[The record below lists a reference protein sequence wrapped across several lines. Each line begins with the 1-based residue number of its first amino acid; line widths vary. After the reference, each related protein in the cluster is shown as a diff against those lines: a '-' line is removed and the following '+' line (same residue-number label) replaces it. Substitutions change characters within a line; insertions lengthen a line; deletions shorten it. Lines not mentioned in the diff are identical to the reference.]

1 MTLKEFTKS
10 YNVFNNIK
18 TRHPD
23 HVTWLGD
30 ATTLNKLLGAKYA
43 HRIIDENIVEL
54 PTPDIDFISDCL
66 LLEFEN
72 EWDRFYNLTIV
83 DYDPLANV
91 DARETTTETRN
102 LNVRDV
108 TSDSKTNTRAT
119 DSTETKNLTHTDDAT
134 DTKAVT
140 RSTDTTEN
148 TEQNTSNS
156 QTDNKS
162 TSQTTENNINA
173 YNNVQAKPSSNQ
185 EVSQTDNN
193 TSSIT
198 GSNDVD
204 TTTNVNETISDK
216 LDHDNT
222 SKDTGTNVFDID
234 ETATENFSHENTHTD
249 TGTVT
254 TEVRRIGN
262 IGVTKTTELIQADID
277 LWSKNRLYDKLLFD
291 VADFL
296 TERVY

>member
-18 TRHPD
+18 TRHPNQ
-23 HVTWLGD
+23 VTWLGD
-30 ATTLNKLLGAKYA
+30 VNTLNKLLGAKYA

-54 PTPDIDFISDCL
+54 PTPDIDFIADCL

-72 EWDRFYNLTIV
+72 EWDRFHTLMVTQ
-83 DYDPLANV
+83 YDPIANV
-91 DARETTTETRN
+91 DANETTTETRN
-102 LNVRDV
+102 LTLRDI
-108 TSDSKTNTRAT
+108 TSDTRTNTKTT

-134 DTKAVT
+134 DTKSTT
-140 RSTDTTEN
+140 RNTDTTEN
-148 TEQNTSNS
+148 TNQSSSNS
-156 QTDNKS
+156 QTDSKS

-173 YNNVQAKPSSNQ
+173 YNNVQAKPASNQ
-185 EVSQTDNN
+185 EVLQTDNN
-193 TSSIT
+193 STSIT

-204 TTTNVNETISDK
+204 TTTNIDETISDT

-222 SKDTGTNVFDID
+222 SRDTGTNVFDID
-234 ETATENFSHENTHTD
+234 ETNTESYSHDNSHTD

-254 TEVRRIGN
+254 TTVRRVGN
-262 IGVTKTTELIQADID
+262 IGVTMTQQLIQSDLD
-277 LWSKNRLYDKLLFD
+277 LWSKNKLYDKLLFD

>member
-43 HRIIDENIVEL
+43 HRIIDENIVDL
-54 PTPDIDFISDCL
+54 PTPDIDFIADCL

-72 EWDRFYNLTIV
+72 EWDRFHSLTV
-83 DYDPLANV
+83 AVYDPLANV
-91 DARETTTETRN
+91 DANETTTETRN

-134 DTKAVT
+134 DTKSLT
-140 RSTDTTEN
+140 RSTDTTES
-148 TEQNTSNS
+148 TEQSTSNS
-156 QTDNKS
+156 QTDSKS

-173 YNNVQAKPSSNQ
+173 YNNVQAKPASNQ

-193 TSSIT
+193 SSSIT

-204 TTTNVNETISDK
+204 TTTNVDETISDT

-222 SKDTGTNVFDID
+222 SRDTGTNVFDID
-234 ETATENFSHENTHTD
+234 ETVTESFSHDNTHTD

-254 TEVRRIGN
+254 TTVRRVGN
-262 IGVTKTTELIQADID
+262 IGVTMTQQLIQADLD
-277 LWSKNRLYDKLLFD
+277 LWSKNKLYDKLLFD